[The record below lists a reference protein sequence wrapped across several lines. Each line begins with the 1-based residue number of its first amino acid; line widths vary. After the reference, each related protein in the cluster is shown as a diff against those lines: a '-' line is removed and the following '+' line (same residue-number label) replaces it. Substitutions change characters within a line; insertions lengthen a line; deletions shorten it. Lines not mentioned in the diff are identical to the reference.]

1 MILVTD
7 GTKDFISRRAIVTG
21 LGTMAHGLAVWERD
35 WTQLQVQGEVGIH
48 SQEQSDGLGMENS

>member
-21 LGTMAHGLAVWERD
+21 LGTMARGLAVWERD